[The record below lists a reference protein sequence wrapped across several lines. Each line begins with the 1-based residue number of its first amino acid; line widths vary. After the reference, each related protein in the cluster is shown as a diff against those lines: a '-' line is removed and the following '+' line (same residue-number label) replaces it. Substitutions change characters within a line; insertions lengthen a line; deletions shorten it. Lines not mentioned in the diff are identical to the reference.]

1 MRAAPVEHP
10 PDLFALYAAY
20 PVGPHRRGGACYV
33 LLRFVVSSR
42 SAGPGAARIRG
53 AARRSPNMEQVQCTG
68 MGFWRL
74 ENGKLAEHWS
84 NIDHLEM
91 LRQVGLIQT
100 N

>member
-1 MRAAPVEHP
+1 
-10 PDLFALYAAY
+10 
-20 PVGPHRRGGACYV
+20 
-33 LLRFVVSSR
+33 
-42 SAGPGAARIRG
+42 
-53 AARRSPNMEQVQCTG
+53 